1 MNSSNSF
8 PFKLSENDS
17 MDARNSSVVP
27 AMKGL
32 SSKNFF
38 FEKLKPKIFDSCLF
52 LEIDFSHISF
62 NTSSSQL
69 PQLVL

>member
-52 LEIDFSHISF
+52 LK
-62 NTSSSQL
+62 
-69 PQLVL
+69 